1 MAAYNITANFA
12 SSSTAPLYPQAILFP
27 LFAFP
32 SWLLCVPSLVWHFSQ
47 GNIAAGSVVTW
58 VVLNNFYNAINPL
71 IWPRDNLTEW
81 WDGNLWCDIGIRIQV
96 GTNVGIAAST
106 VMIIRKLAR
115 VMDTRNIIVSSSRN
129 SKVKEK
135 IWEVVWCWGFPML
148 MILLFYIVQPIR
160 YFIFGIMGCISAY
173 DTSWPSIVLII
184 MWAPI
189 TMLVAAYYA
198 VLLIYRLYIYRREFH
213 RLISARNTTKS
224 RFIRLFILCIITV
237 IAYLPYTLYLLVHMC
252 AITLKDPYDWDRVH
266 GPSFNNILRIP
277 VYGKVSMEKWI
288 QVATGYVIFFV
299 YGTGMDAHN
308 LYKRMLLSVG
318 LGKWFPSLYTMDSGS
333 ATPSSFIAARSW
345 SSSMS
350 SKAKS
355 VFWSK
360 TSSETETMDGTTF
373 NGSIRHNSIAPLEI
387 IPAQDTLTK
396 HTKPSFFKRLLRRRQ
411 RCSNILPLYSREEAP
426 KSLVSVLPVPA
437 STHKS
442 SQGVEAHV
450 WAAGDSA
457 PSYLRTTPGVHI
469 IREIHQDCCDKDDTE
484 KAGK

>member
-198 VLLIYRLYIYRREFH
+198 GEHFFLHHEHSDTTHPLPSPPHISPLHIPSRVPPPHLRSQYNQISFYQIIHPLHHHRHCLPPIYPLSSRPHVRHHPQRPLRL
-213 RLISARNTTKS
+213 
-224 RFIRLFILCIITV
+224 
-237 IAYLPYTLYLLVHMC
+237 
-252 AITLKDPYDWDRVH
+252 
-266 GPSFNNILRIP
+266 GP
-277 VYGKVSMEKWI
+277 
-288 QVATGYVIFFV
+288 
-299 YGTGMDAHN
+299 
-308 LYKRMLLSVG
+308 
-318 LGKWFPSLYTMDSGS
+318 
-333 ATPSSFIAARSW
+333 RSW
-345 SSSMS
+345 
-350 SKAKS
+350 
-355 VFWSK
+355 
-360 TSSETETMDGTTF
+360 
-373 NGSIRHNSIAPLEI
+373 P
-387 IPAQDTLTK
+387 
-396 HTKPSFFKRLLRRRQ
+396 
-411 RCSNILPLYSREEAP
+411 IL
-426 KSLVSVLPVPA
+426 
-437 STHKS
+437 
-442 SQGVEAHV
+442 Q
-450 WAAGDSA
+450 
-457 PSYLRTTPGVHI
+457 
-469 IREIHQDCCDKDDTE
+469 
-484 KAGK
+484 